1 VGFPPPCF
9 QKRAAEGR
17 TFLPTALVK
26 KTATGYNAYHEYT
39 DALCAVVNKPMEEP
53 GRFSASALERMIE

>member
-9 QKRAAEGR
+9 QKSGR
-17 TFLPTALVK
+17 KPDFLPTALVK
-26 KTATGYNAYHEYT
+26 KTVTGYNAYYEYT